1 MEFYILEND
10 RPYTT
15 TKPVIFLVPDN
26 WNDWFE
32 FRTLFGMYYATS
44 ENVEWIGSVKI
55 GQKGLMQKPDSVEY
69 ISPDLPKSFNNLIHD
84 FFSIGQDV
92 SYYTNLNK
100 LGEDLRVEILKG
112 LNDIALNDE
121 IYKDVKNE
129 YVLSRSL
136 LRDVSRVSVKGQ
148 YRRLANGNAK
158 LSEYYFEYE
167 LPDNNLDSTLTL
179 HVVPHQMP
187 PMNIHVLIGRNGVGK
202 TNLIRNLV
210 NYGMTDDLSYGNIY
224 TDVEEELFAG
234 ILLVSFSSFENE
246 NVYSVDN
253 ITGLKFDRIG
263 LVKNEGDKYL
273 PKTFDDLVKD
283 FQLSLYGIKSS
294 GKSSRWKRTIEM
306 LNSDPIFDSI
316 GIEELIEDHSIDK
329 AELVFQKLSS
339 GHKIVL
345 LTITQLVEKVEE
357 RTLVILDEP
366 ELHLHPP
373 LLSAFTRAL
382 SELLI
387 TRNAVALIATHSP
400 VIVQEVPS
408 ECVKI
413 MNRNNNYVDFES
425 PNIETFGEN
434 IGTLTREIFGLEVRE
449 SGFHRILTEFVK
461 KGFSYDEIL
470 EELDGKIGLEAKT
483 LIRSMLFSKGG
494 NRDA

>member
-1 MEFYILEND
+1 MDFFILKD
-10 RPYTT
+10 DSPYK
-15 TKPVIFLVPDN
+15 TKNPTIFLVPDN

-44 ENVEWIGSVKI
+44 ENVIWIGSVKI
-55 GQKGLMQKPDSVEY
+55 GQIGLQPNSGNYV
-69 ISPDLPKSFNNLIHD
+69 SPDLPIETFANLSKD

-92 SYYTNLNK
+92 SYYTNLNN
-100 LGEDLRVEILKG
+100 LGEDLRLEILHG

-121 IYKDVKNE
+121 LYKDVKHE
-129 YVLSRSL
+129 YVMARSL
-136 LRDVSRVSVKGQ
+136 LRDVSRVSVIGQ

-167 LPDNNLDSTLTL
+167 VPDNKLNSTLTI
-179 HVVPHQMP
+179 HVVPNQMP

-210 NYGMTDDLSYGNIY
+210 NYGLTEDLSYGNIY
-224 TDVEEELFAG
+224 TDIEEEIFAG
-234 ILLVSFSSFENE
+234 ILLVSFSAFENE
-246 NVYSVDN
+246 NVYSVKN
-253 ITGLKFDRIG
+253 ITGLKFDRMG
-263 LVKNEGDKYL
+263 LVKNEADKYL
-273 PKTFDDLVKD
+273 PKTFEDLVNE
-283 FQLSLYGIKSS
+283 FQLSLLGIKSS
-294 GKSSRWKRTIEM
+294 GKSSRWKKTIEM
-306 LNSDPIFDSI
+306 LNSDPIFNSI
-316 GIEELIEDHSIDK
+316 GIEKLIEDHSIDK
-329 AELVFQKLSS
+329 AKLVFEKLSS

-345 LTITQLVEKVEE
+345 ITITQLVEKVEE

-413 MNRNNNYVDFES
+413 MNRNNNYVDFEL

-449 SGFHRILTEFVK
+449 SGFHKVLTELVNE
-461 KGFSYDEIL
+461 GHSYDEIL
-470 EELDGKIGLEAKT
+470 ESLDGKIGLEAKT
-483 LIRSMLFSKGG
+483 LIRSMIFSKGG
-494 NRDA
+494 DRDA